1 MRGILEAREGH
12 WSGLGMQVAV
22 LAEPRRA
29 AAAAQHD
36 ESLRYR
42 SADHGTLRP
51 LTSRGESR

>member
-1 MRGILEAREGH
+1 
-12 WSGLGMQVAV
+12 MQVAV